1 MRLASFF
8 YHAILYAVRDD
19 VHLQSFTVERIEM
32 IEIRPVSVVAQER
45 EKDGR
50 NDDICVQSSEDDFV
64 ESRVERASDAVTVAT
79 AGSYVRL
86 LQLRFLAYAC

>member
-1 MRLASFF
+1 MFA
-8 YHAILYAVRDD
+8 
-19 VHLQSFTVERIEM
+19 
-32 IEIRPVSVVAQER
+32 R
-45 EKDGR
+45 EKDRR

-64 ESRVERASDAVTVAT
+64 ESRIERASDAVTAVT